1 MYNRCRLDGKTA
13 IRDQAT
19 EHRYKNPAAL
29 RNTPP
34 GIT

>member
-1 MYNRCRLDGKTA
+1 MYNRGRLGGKTA

-29 RNTPP
+29 HNTPP